1 MEAAELVEAEVW
13 LLAGSDDGV
22 EVAAVWLLWSADG
35 AAVVVVVVVVEVVV
49 VPGCVE
55 VAVADDWAVVGAHD
69 LPALAAEAGLRL
81 ESLWQRRG
89 RWFARLEAD

>member
-1 MEAAELVEAEVW
+1 VEAAELVEAEVW

-55 VAVADDWAVVGAHD
+55 VAVADDWAVVGAAEVVSAVVAAGVVD
-69 LPALAAEAGLRL
+69 MLAADDGAEPVLV
-81 ESLWQRRG
+81 Q
-89 RWFARLEAD
+89 